1 MWKEKG
7 SLWRTCLQAALMIM
21 AEDDM
26 LRPCPHVGPGLAQQ
40 TTVVLGLYAAPR
52 VVFALNYLPHVIKV
66 V

>member
-1 MWKEKG
+1 
-7 SLWRTCLQAALMIM
+7 MIM

-26 LRPCPHVGPGLAQQ
+26 LRPCPHVGPGSAQQ

-52 VVFALNYLPHVIKV
+52 VVFASNYLPHVIEV